1 MIFITCAVFQ
11 QLWEKNK
18 LITKK
23 ITIIVVQKKSI
34 INQLFINQIF

>member
-1 MIFITCAVFQ
+1 MIFITCTVFQ

-18 LITKK
+18 LFTKK